1 MEFKN
6 LENEIDKVNEQLAD
20 EIQKLSP
27 KATGRLARSIKAKN
41 PIETPKGITAPIE
54 LVGYYVFP
62 NFGTKFQKAQKFVDR
77 GQEIILNKEINDIA
91 EAAAEDVV
99 DSLEEVLPSNINLTI
114 QL

>member
-20 EIQKLSP
+20 EIRKLAP
-27 KATGRLARSIKAKN
+27 KDTGRLARSIKAKN

-54 LVGYYVFP
+54 LVNYYVFP
-62 NFGTKFQKAQKFVDR
+62 NFGTKFQRAQKFVER
-77 GQEIILNKEINDIA
+77 GQEIILNKEIGDIA

-99 DSLEEVLPSNINLTI
+99 VSLETVLPSQVDLTI